1 MKIYIKDHPSHAGK
15 WIYRGYFSAWSFLKY
30 EPVFYNSLDIV
41 EEQSY
46 MIMSTD
52 SSVSLEDLDTIS
64 KSEKS
69 FIFVQP
75 NCFPDPW
82 GKHPNFYSCCN
93 DEIIDSLNEMTNVT
107 LWTFLDAKDEYYK
120 KWDNVYTIPLAYD
133 SLNYSKNIEN
143 KYNFDVCFIGGIANN
158 GFNEKYKI
166 MYDHFDVLRNSN
178 LQCGIFINKNLS
190 HQEENDIICT
200 SRVTLNI
207 HDAYQRE
214 LGLDT
219 NERTFKSLGLNGCL
233 VSDKVNQI
241 SRIFPHIQMSSDP
254 SEMLNIVQHYIS
266 MRSDQLQEIKDNN
279 RQLIS
284 KDHTYIE
291 RVREI
296 LKK

>member
-1 MKIYIKDHPSHAGK
+1 M
-15 WIYRGYFSAWSFLKY
+15 
-30 EPVFYNSLDIV
+30 
-41 EEQSY
+41 
-46 MIMSTD
+46 
-52 SSVSLEDLDTIS
+52 
-64 KSEKS
+64 
-69 FIFVQP
+69 
-75 NCFPDPW
+75 C
-82 GKHPNFYSCCN
+82 
-93 DEIIDSLNEMTNVT
+93 
-107 LWTFLDAKDEYYK
+107 
-120 KWDNVYTIPLAYD
+120 
-133 SLNYSKNIEN
+133 
-143 KYNFDVCFIGGIANN
+143 
-158 GFNEKYKI
+158 
-166 MYDHFDVLRNSN
+166 DHFDVLRNSN

-241 SRIFPHIQMSSDP
+241 SRIFPYIQMSSDP

-266 MRSDQLQEIKDNN
+266 MRSDQLQEIKDSN
-279 RQLIS
+279 RELIA

-291 RVREI
+291 RVKEI